1 MRNLLEN
8 IKKNSQKLLNL
19 TPKDKE
25 KIILNLAQILKEN
38 FKIILEANE
47 KDMANFTKG
56 GAMQDRLLLDEKRIL
71 SLCESLEKIAYIKDP
86 IGKIS
91 KGWKNY
97 AGLSIQKISIPLGL
111 ICVIYEARP
120 SLSAEIVALMIK
132 SSNACVFKGGSEA
145 KFTNA
150 AMFALIFK
158 VLKKF
163 NLQDCFAMF
172 YERNEIMQ
180 ILAFDDLID
189 VIIPRGSSNMIQEI
203 INNTKIPLIKQDKG
217 LCHAFV
223 DESANLDIALKII
236 LNAKCQRVSVCNALE
251 TLLIHE
257 KIAKN
262 FINLLIPEFKKFK
275 VKIHAHENT
284 LTYFKNSNLEVF
296 KADENTFDTEWLD
309 FALSVKLVKDCN
321 EAIEHINKHSSSHS
335 ETIISNNTS
344 NIAKFQRL
352 INSSCIYANASTRF
366 SDGGE
371 FGFGGEIGISTS
383 KLHARGPM
391 GVEDMC
397 TYKYIINGEGQIR
410 E

>member
-8 IKKNSQKLLNL
+8 IKKKSQKLLNL

-25 KIILNLAQILKEN
+25 KIILKLAQILREN
-38 FKIILEANE
+38 FKMILEANE

-56 GAMQDRLLLDEKRIL
+56 GSMQDRLLLDEKRIL
-71 SLCESLEKIAYIKDP
+71 SLCEGLKKIAYIEDP

-91 KGWKNY
+91 KGWINH

-120 SLSAEIVALMIK
+120 SLSAEILALMIK
-132 SSNACVFKGGSEA
+132 SSNACVLKGGSEA
-145 KFTNA
+145 KFTNETL
-150 AMFALIFK
+150 FTLVCK
-158 VLKKF
+158 VLEEFDLK
-163 NLQDCFAMF
+163 DCFAMLSQ
-172 YERNEIMQ
+172 RDEIKK

-189 VIIPRGSSNMIQEI
+189 VIIPRGSSKMIQEI
-203 INNTKIPLIKQDKG
+203 ANNTKIPLIKQNKG

-223 DESANLDIALKII
+223 DESANLNLALKII

-257 KIAKN
+257 NIAEN
-262 FINLLIPEFKKFK
+262 FTKLLISEFEKFK
-275 VKIHAHENT
+275 VKIHAHENA
-284 LTYFKNSNLEVF
+284 LSYFKNSNLEVF

-321 EAIEHINKHSSSHS
+321 EAIKHINKHGSLHS
-335 ETIISNNTS
+335 ETIISSNAF
-344 NIAKFQRL
+344 NIAQFQRL
-352 INSSCIYANASTRF
+352 INSSCVYANASTRF

-371 FGFGGEIGISTS
+371 FGFGGEVGISTS

-391 GVEDMC
+391 GVEDIC

>member
-8 IKKNSQKLLNL
+8 IKKKSQKLLNL

-25 KIILNLAQILKEN
+25 KIILKLAQILREN

-71 SLCESLEKIAYIKDP
+71 SLCEGLEKIAYIEDP
-86 IGKIS
+86 VGKIS
-91 KGWKNY
+91 KGWINH
-97 AGLSIQKISIPLGL
+97 AGLSIQKVSIPLGL

-120 SLSAEIVALMIK
+120 SLSAEILALMIK
-132 SSNACVFKGGSEA
+132 SSNACVLKGGSEA
-145 KFTNA
+145 KFTNETL
-150 AMFALIFK
+150 FTLVCK
-158 VLKKF
+158 VLEEFDLK
-163 NLQDCFAMF
+163 DCFAMLSQ
-172 YERNEIMQ
+172 RDEIKK

-189 VIIPRGSSNMIQEI
+189 VIIPRGSSKMIQEI
-203 INNTKIPLIKQDKG
+203 ANNTKIPLIKQDKG

-223 DESANLDIALKII
+223 DESANLNLALKII

-257 KIAKN
+257 NIAEN
-262 FINLLIPEFKKFK
+262 FTKLLISEFEKFK
-275 VKIHAHENT
+275 VKIHAHENA
-284 LTYFKNSNLEVF
+284 LSYFKNSNLEVF

-309 FALSVKLVKDCN
+309 FAVSVKLVKDCN
-321 EAIEHINKHSSSHS
+321 EAIKHINKHGSLHS
-335 ETIISNNTS
+335 ETIISSNAF
-344 NIAKFQRL
+344 NIAQFQRL
-352 INSSCIYANASTRF
+352 INSSCVYANASTRF

-371 FGFGGEIGISTS
+371 FGFGGEVGISTS

-391 GVEDMC
+391 GVEDIC

>member
-8 IKKNSQKLLNL
+8 IKKKSQKLLNL

-25 KIILNLAQILKEN
+25 KIILKLAQILREN
-38 FKIILEANE
+38 FKMILEANE

-56 GAMQDRLLLDEKRIL
+56 GSMQDRLLLDEKRIL
-71 SLCESLEKIAYIKDP
+71 SLCEGLEKIAYIEDP

-91 KGWKNY
+91 KGWINH

-120 SLSAEIVALMIK
+120 SLSAEILALMIK
-132 SSNACVFKGGSEA
+132 SSNACVLKGGSEA
-145 KFTNA
+145 KFTNETL
-150 AMFALIFK
+150 FTLVCK
-158 VLKKF
+158 VLEEFDLK
-163 NLQDCFAMF
+163 DCFAMLSQ
-172 YERNEIMQ
+172 RDEIKK

-189 VIIPRGSSNMIQEI
+189 VIIPRGSSKMIQEI
-203 INNTKIPLIKQDKG
+203 ANNTKIPLIKQDKG

-223 DESANLDIALKII
+223 DESANLNLALKII

-257 KIAKN
+257 NIAEN
-262 FINLLIPEFKKFK
+262 FTKLLIPEFEKFK
-275 VKIHAHENT
+275 VKIHAHENA
-284 LTYFKNSNLEVF
+284 LSYFKNSNLEVF

-321 EAIEHINKHSSSHS
+321 EAIKHINKHGSLHS
-335 ETIISNNTS
+335 ETIISSNAF
-344 NIAKFQRL
+344 NIAQFQRL
-352 INSSCIYANASTRF
+352 INSSCVYANASTRF

-371 FGFGGEIGISTS
+371 FGFGGEVGISTS

-391 GVEDMC
+391 GVEDIC

>member
-8 IKKNSQKLLNL
+8 IKKKSQKLLNL

-25 KIILNLAQILKEN
+25 KIILKLAQILREN

-71 SLCESLEKIAYIKDP
+71 SLCEGLEKIAYIEDP
-86 IGKIS
+86 VGKIS
-91 KGWKNY
+91 KGWINH
-97 AGLSIQKISIPLGL
+97 AGLSIQKVSIPLGL

-120 SLSAEIVALMIK
+120 SLSAEILALMIK
-132 SSNACVFKGGSEA
+132 SSNACVLKGGSEA
-145 KFTNA
+145 KFTNETL
-150 AMFALIFK
+150 FTLVCK
-158 VLKKF
+158 VLEEFDLK
-163 NLQDCFAMF
+163 DCFAMLSQ
-172 YERNEIMQ
+172 RDEIKK

-189 VIIPRGSSNMIQEI
+189 VIIPRGSSKMIQEI
-203 INNTKIPLIKQDKG
+203 ANNTKIPLIKQNKG

-223 DESANLDIALKII
+223 DESANLNLALKII

-257 KIAKN
+257 NIAEN
-262 FINLLIPEFKKFK
+262 FTKLLISEFEKFK
-275 VKIHAHENT
+275 VKIHAHENA
-284 LTYFKNSNLEVF
+284 LSYFKNSNLEVF

-321 EAIEHINKHSSSHS
+321 EAIKHINKHGSLHS
-335 ETIISNNTS
+335 ETIISSNAF
-344 NIAKFQRL
+344 NIAQFQRL
-352 INSSCIYANASTRF
+352 INSSCVYANASTRF

-371 FGFGGEIGISTS
+371 FGFGGEVGISTS

-391 GVEDMC
+391 GVEDIC

>member
-1 MRNLLEN
+1 
-8 IKKNSQKLLNL
+8 
-19 TPKDKE
+19 
-25 KIILNLAQILKEN
+25 
-38 FKIILEANE
+38 
-47 KDMANFTKG
+47 
-56 GAMQDRLLLDEKRIL
+56 LLLDEKRIL
-71 SLCESLEKIAYIKDP
+71 ALCEGLEKIAYIEDP

-97 AGLSIQKISIPLGL
+97 AGLSIQKMSIPLGL

-120 SLSAEIVALMIK
+120 SLSAEIAALMIK

-145 KFTNA
+145 KFTNKA
-150 AMFALIFK
+150 IFTLVNKALKEFD
-158 VLKKF
+158 
-163 NLQDCFAMF
+163 LQDCFAMF
-172 YERNEIMQ
+172 TQRDEILQ

-203 INNTKIPLIKQDKG
+203 ANNTKIPLIKQNKG

-223 DESANLDIALKII
+223 DQSANLDMALKII

-262 FINLLIPEFKKFK
+262 FISLLIPEFEKFK
-275 VKIHAHENT
+275 VKIHAHENA
-284 LTYFKNSNLEVF
+284 LVYFNNSNLEIF
-296 KADENTFDTEWLD
+296 KANENTFDTEWLD
-309 FALSVKLVKDCN
+309 FALSVKLVKDCD
-321 EAIEHINKHSSSHS
+321 EAIEHINKHSSLHS
-335 ETIISNNTS
+335 ETIISNDAS

-371 FGFGGEIGISTS
+371 FGFGGEVGISTS

-391 GVEDMC
+391 GIEDIC

>member
-8 IKKNSQKLLNL
+8 IKKKSQKLLNL

-25 KIILNLAQILKEN
+25 KIILKLAQILREN
-38 FKIILEANE
+38 FKMILEANE

-56 GAMQDRLLLDEKRIL
+56 GSMQDRLLLDEKRIL
-71 SLCESLEKIAYIKDP
+71 SLCEGLEKIAYIEDP

-91 KGWKNY
+91 KGWINH

-120 SLSAEIVALMIK
+120 SLSAEILALMIK
-132 SSNACVFKGGSEA
+132 SSNACVLKGGSEA
-145 KFTNA
+145 KFTNETL
-150 AMFALIFK
+150 FTLVCK
-158 VLKKF
+158 VLEEFDLK
-163 NLQDCFAMF
+163 DCFAMLSQ
-172 YERNEIMQ
+172 RDEIKK

-189 VIIPRGSSNMIQEI
+189 VIIPRGSSKMIQEI
-203 INNTKIPLIKQDKG
+203 ANNTKIPLIKQDKG

-223 DESANLDIALKII
+223 DESANLNLALKII

-257 KIAKN
+257 NIAEN
-262 FINLLIPEFKKFK
+262 FTKLLISEFEKFK
-275 VKIHAHENT
+275 VKIHAHENA
-284 LTYFKNSNLEVF
+284 LSYFKNSNLEVF

-321 EAIEHINKHSSSHS
+321 EAIKHINKHGSLHS
-335 ETIISNNTS
+335 ETIISSNAF
-344 NIAKFQRL
+344 NIAQFQRL
-352 INSSCIYANASTRF
+352 INSSCVYANASTRF

-371 FGFGGEIGISTS
+371 FGFGGEVGISTS

-391 GVEDMC
+391 GVEDIC

>member
-8 IKKNSQKLLNL
+8 IKKKSQKLLNL

-25 KIILNLAQILKEN
+25 KIILKLAQILREN

-71 SLCESLEKIAYIKDP
+71 SLCEGLEKIAYIEDP
-86 IGKIS
+86 VGKIS
-91 KGWKNY
+91 KGWINH
-97 AGLSIQKISIPLGL
+97 AGLSIQKVSIPLGL

-120 SLSAEIVALMIK
+120 SLSAEILALMIK
-132 SSNACVFKGGSEA
+132 SSNACVLKGGSEA
-145 KFTNA
+145 KFTNETL
-150 AMFALIFK
+150 FTLVCK
-158 VLKKF
+158 VLEEFDLK
-163 NLQDCFAMF
+163 DCFAMLSQ
-172 YERNEIMQ
+172 RDEIKK

-189 VIIPRGSSNMIQEI
+189 VIIPRGSSKMIQEI
-203 INNTKIPLIKQDKG
+203 ANNTKIPLIKQDKG

-223 DESANLDIALKII
+223 DESANLNLALKII

-257 KIAKN
+257 NIAEN
-262 FINLLIPEFKKFK
+262 FTKLLIPEFEKFK
-275 VKIHAHENT
+275 VKIHAHENA
-284 LTYFKNSNLEVF
+284 LSYFKNSNLEVF

-309 FALSVKLVKDCN
+309 FAISVKLVKDCN
-321 EAIEHINKHSSSHS
+321 EAIKHINKHSSLHS
-335 ETIISNNTS
+335 ETIISSNAF
-344 NIAKFQRL
+344 NIAQFQRL
-352 INSSCIYANASTRF
+352 INSSCVYANASTRF

-371 FGFGGEIGISTS
+371 FGFGGEVGISTS

-391 GVEDMC
+391 GVEDIC

>member
-56 GAMQDRLLLDEKRIL
+56 RAMQDRLLLDEKRIL
-71 SLCESLEKIAYIKDP
+71 SLCESLEKIAYIEDP

-150 AMFALIFK
+150 AMFALVFK

-217 LCHAFV
+217 LCHAFI

>member
-8 IKKNSQKLLNL
+8 IKKKSQKLLNL

-25 KIILNLAQILKEN
+25 KIILKLAQILREN
-38 FKIILEANE
+38 FKMILEANE

-56 GAMQDRLLLDEKRIL
+56 GSMQDRLLLDEKRIL
-71 SLCESLEKIAYIKDP
+71 SLCEGLEKIAYIEDP

-91 KGWKNY
+91 KGWRNH

-120 SLSAEIVALMIK
+120 SLSAEILALMIK
-132 SSNACVFKGGSEA
+132 SSNACVLKGGSEA
-145 KFTNA
+145 KFTNETL
-150 AMFALIFK
+150 FTLVCK
-158 VLKKF
+158 VLEEFDLK
-163 NLQDCFAMF
+163 DCFAMLSQ
-172 YERNEIMQ
+172 RDEIVK

-189 VIIPRGSSNMIQEI
+189 VIIPRGSSKMIQEI
-203 INNTKIPLIKQDKG
+203 ANNTKIPLIKQDKG

-223 DESANLDIALKII
+223 DESANLNLALKII

-257 KIAKN
+257 NIAEN
-262 FINLLIPEFKKFK
+262 FTKLLISEFEKFK
-275 VKIHAHENT
+275 VKIHAHENA
-284 LTYFKNSNLEVF
+284 LSYFKNSNLEVF

-321 EAIEHINKHSSSHS
+321 EAIKHINKHGSLHS
-335 ETIISNNTS
+335 ETIISSNAF
-344 NIAKFQRL
+344 NIAQFQRL
-352 INSSCIYANASTRF
+352 INSSCVYANASTRF

-371 FGFGGEIGISTS
+371 FGFGGEVGISTS

-391 GVEDMC
+391 GVEDIC

>member
-8 IKKNSQKLLNL
+8 IKKKSQKLLNL

-25 KIILNLAQILKEN
+25 KIILKLAQILREN

-71 SLCESLEKIAYIKDP
+71 SLCEGLKKIAYIEDP

-91 KGWKNY
+91 KGWRNH
-97 AGLSIQKISIPLGL
+97 AGLSIQKVSIPLGL

-120 SLSAEIVALMIK
+120 SLSAEILALMIK
-132 SSNACVFKGGSEA
+132 SSNACVLKGGSEA
-145 KFTNA
+145 KFTNETL
-150 AMFALIFK
+150 FTLVCK
-158 VLKKF
+158 VLEEFDLK
-163 NLQDCFAMF
+163 DCFAMLSQ
-172 YERNEIMQ
+172 RDEIKK

-189 VIIPRGSSNMIQEI
+189 VIIPRGSSKMIQEI
-203 INNTKIPLIKQDKG
+203 ANNTKIPLIKQDKG

-223 DESANLDIALKII
+223 DESANLNLALKII

-257 KIAKN
+257 NIAEN
-262 FINLLIPEFKKFK
+262 FTKLLISEFEKFK
-275 VKIHAHENT
+275 VKIHAHENA
-284 LTYFKNSNLEVF
+284 LSYFKNSNLEVF

-309 FALSVKLVKDCN
+309 FAVSVKLVKDCN
-321 EAIEHINKHSSSHS
+321 EAIKHINKHGSLHS
-335 ETIISNNTS
+335 ETIISSNAF
-344 NIAKFQRL
+344 NIAQFQRL
-352 INSSCIYANASTRF
+352 INSSCVYANASTRF

-371 FGFGGEIGISTS
+371 FGFGGEVGISTS

-391 GVEDMC
+391 GVEDIC

>member
-397 TYKYIINGEGQIR
+397 TYKYIINEEGQIR

>member
-25 KIILNLAQILKEN
+25 KIILKLAQILREN
-38 FKIILEANE
+38 FKIILEANK
-47 KDMANFTKG
+47 KDMANFTKS
-56 GAMQDRLLLDEKRIL
+56 GAMKDRLLLDEKRIL
-71 SLCESLEKIAYIKDP
+71 ALCEGLEKIAYIEDP

-97 AGLSIQKISIPLGL
+97 AGLNIQKISIPLGL

-120 SLSAEIVALMIK
+120 SLSAEIAALMIK

-145 KFTNA
+145 KFTNEA
-150 AMFALIFK
+150 IFTLVNK
-158 VLKKF
+158 VLKEF
-163 NLQDCFAMF
+163 DLQDCFAMF
-172 YERNEIMQ
+172 TQRDEILQ
-180 ILAFDDLID
+180 IID

-203 INNTKIPLIKQDKG
+203 ANNTKIPLIKQNKG

-223 DESANLDIALKII
+223 DQSANLDMALKII

-262 FINLLIPEFKKFK
+262 FISLLIPEFEKFK

-284 LTYFKNSNLEVF
+284 LAYFNNSNLEIF
-296 KADENTFDTEWLD
+296 KANENTFDTEWLD
-309 FALSVKLVKDCN
+309 FALSVKLVKDCD
-321 EAIEHINKHSSSHS
+321 EAIEHINKHSSLHS
-335 ETIISNNTS
+335 ETIISNDAS

-371 FGFGGEIGISTS
+371 FGFGGEVGISTS

-391 GVEDMC
+391 GIEDIC

>member
-8 IKKNSQKLLNL
+8 IKKKSQKLLNL

-25 KIILNLAQILKEN
+25 KIILKLAQILREN
-38 FKIILEANE
+38 FKMILEANE

-56 GAMQDRLLLDEKRIL
+56 GSMQDRLLLDEKRIL
-71 SLCESLEKIAYIKDP
+71 SLCEGLEKIAYIEDP

-91 KGWKNY
+91 KGWINH

-120 SLSAEIVALMIK
+120 SLSAEILALMIK
-132 SSNACVFKGGSEA
+132 SSNACVLKGGSEA
-145 KFTNA
+145 KFTNETL
-150 AMFALIFK
+150 FTLVCK
-158 VLKKF
+158 VLEEFDLK
-163 NLQDCFAMF
+163 DCFAMLSQ
-172 YERNEIMQ
+172 RDEIKK

-189 VIIPRGSSNMIQEI
+189 VIIPRGSSEMIQEI
-203 INNTKIPLIKQDKG
+203 ANNTKIPLIKQDKG

-223 DESANLDIALKII
+223 DESANLNLALKII

-257 KIAKN
+257 NIAEN
-262 FINLLIPEFKKFK
+262 FTKLLISEFEKFK
-275 VKIHAHENT
+275 VKIHAHENA
-284 LTYFKNSNLEVF
+284 LSYFKNSNLEVF

-321 EAIEHINKHSSSHS
+321 EAIKHINKHGSLHS
-335 ETIISNNTS
+335 ETIISSNAF
-344 NIAKFQRL
+344 NIAQFQRL
-352 INSSCIYANASTRF
+352 INSSCVYANASTRF

-371 FGFGGEIGISTS
+371 FGFGGEVGISTS

-391 GVEDMC
+391 GVEDIC

>member
-8 IKKNSQKLLNL
+8 IKKKSQKLLNL

-25 KIILNLAQILKEN
+25 KIILKLAQILREN

-56 GAMQDRLLLDEKRIL
+56 GSMQDRLLLDEKRIL
-71 SLCESLEKIAYIKDP
+71 SLCEGLEKIAYIEDP

-91 KGWKNY
+91 KGWINH

-120 SLSAEIVALMIK
+120 SLSAEILALMIK
-132 SSNACVFKGGSEA
+132 SSNACVLKGGSEA
-145 KFTNA
+145 KFTNETL
-150 AMFALIFK
+150 FTLVCK
-158 VLKKF
+158 VLEEFDLK
-163 NLQDCFAMF
+163 DCFAMLSQ
-172 YERNEIMQ
+172 RDEIVK

-189 VIIPRGSSNMIQEI
+189 VIIPRGSSKMIQEI
-203 INNTKIPLIKQDKG
+203 ANNTKIPLIKQDKG

-223 DESANLDIALKII
+223 DESANLNLALKII

-257 KIAKN
+257 NIAEN
-262 FINLLIPEFKKFK
+262 FTKLLISEFEKFK
-275 VKIHAHENT
+275 VKIHAHENA
-284 LTYFKNSNLEVF
+284 LSYFKNSNLEVF

-321 EAIEHINKHSSSHS
+321 EAIKHINKHGSLHS
-335 ETIISNNTS
+335 ETIISSNAF
-344 NIAKFQRL
+344 NIAQFQRL
-352 INSSCIYANASTRF
+352 INSSCVYANASTRF

-371 FGFGGEIGISTS
+371 FGFGGEVGISTS

-391 GVEDMC
+391 GVEDIC

>member
-1 MRNLLEN
+1 MCSSDL
-8 IKKNSQKLLNL
+8 
-19 TPKDKE
+19 
-25 KIILNLAQILKEN
+25 
-38 FKIILEANE
+38 IILEANE

-71 SLCESLEKIAYIKDP
+71 SLCEGLEKIAYIEDP

-91 KGWKNY
+91 KGWINHT
-97 AGLSIQKISIPLGL
+97 GLSIQKVSIPLGL

-120 SLSAEIVALMIK
+120 SLSAEILALMIK
-132 SSNACVFKGGSEA
+132 SSNACVLKGGSEA
-145 KFTNA
+145 RFTNETL
-150 AMFALIFK
+150 FTLVCK
-158 VLKKF
+158 VLEEFDLK
-163 NLQDCFAMF
+163 DCFAMLSQ
-172 YERNEIMQ
+172 RDEIKK

-189 VIIPRGSSNMIQEI
+189 VIIPRGSSKMIQEI
-203 INNTKIPLIKQDKG
+203 ANNTKIPLIKQDKG

-223 DESANLDIALKII
+223 DESANLNLALKII

-257 KIAKN
+257 NIAEN
-262 FINLLIPEFKKFK
+262 FTKLLISEFEKFK
-275 VKIHAHENT
+275 VKIHAHENA
-284 LTYFKNSNLEVF
+284 LSYFKNSNLEVF

-309 FALSVKLVKDCN
+309 FAVSVKLVKDCN
-321 EAIEHINKHSSSHS
+321 EAIKHINKHGSLHS
-335 ETIISNNTS
+335 ETIISSNAF
-344 NIAKFQRL
+344 NIAQFQRL
-352 INSSCIYANASTRF
+352 INSSCVYANASTRF

-371 FGFGGEIGISTS
+371 FGFGGEVGISTS

-391 GVEDMC
+391 GVEDIC

>member
-25 KIILNLAQILKEN
+25 KIILKLAQILREN
-38 FKIILEANE
+38 FKIILEANK
-47 KDMANFTKG
+47 KDMANFTKS
-56 GAMQDRLLLDEKRIL
+56 GAMKDRLLLDEKRIL
-71 SLCESLEKIAYIKDP
+71 ALCEGLEKIAYIEDP

-97 AGLSIQKISIPLGL
+97 AGLNIQISIPLGL

-120 SLSAEIVALMIK
+120 SLSAEIAALMIK

-145 KFTNA
+145 KFTNEA
-150 AMFALIFK
+150 IFTLVNK
-158 VLKKF
+158 VLKEF
-163 NLQDCFAMF
+163 DLQDCFAMF
-172 YERNEIMQ
+172 TQRDEILQ

-203 INNTKIPLIKQDKG
+203 ANNTKIPLIKQNKG

-223 DESANLDIALKII
+223 DQSANLDMALKII

-262 FINLLIPEFKKFK
+262 FISLLIPEFEKFK
-275 VKIHAHENT
+275 VKIHAHENA
-284 LTYFKNSNLEVF
+284 LAYFNNSNLEIF
-296 KADENTFDTEWLD
+296 KASENTFDTEWLD
-309 FALSVKLVKDCN
+309 FALSVKLVKDCD
-321 EAIEHINKHSSSHS
+321 EAIEHINKHSSLHS
-335 ETIISNNTS
+335 ETIISNDAS
-344 NIAKFQRL
+344 NIAKFQLL

-371 FGFGGEIGISTS
+371 FGFGGEVGISTS

-391 GVEDMC
+391 GIEDIC

>member
-1 MRNLLEN
+1 M
-8 IKKNSQKLLNL
+8 
-19 TPKDKE
+19 
-25 KIILNLAQILKEN
+25 
-38 FKIILEANE
+38 
-47 KDMANFTKG
+47 
-56 GAMQDRLLLDEKRIL
+56 
-71 SLCESLEKIAYIKDP
+71 
-86 IGKIS
+86 
-91 KGWKNY
+91 
-97 AGLSIQKISIPLGL
+97 
-111 ICVIYEARP
+111 
-120 SLSAEIVALMIK
+120 
-132 SSNACVFKGGSEA
+132 
-145 KFTNA
+145 
-150 AMFALIFK
+150 
-158 VLKKF
+158 
-163 NLQDCFAMF
+163 QDCFAMF
-172 YERNEIMQ
+172 TQRDEILQ

-203 INNTKIPLIKQDKG
+203 ANNTKIPLIKQNKG

-223 DESANLDIALKII
+223 DQSANLDMALKII

-262 FINLLIPEFKKFK
+262 FISLLIPEFEKFK

-284 LTYFKNSNLEVF
+284 LAYFNNSNLEIF
-296 KADENTFDTEWLD
+296 KANENTFDTEWLD
-309 FALSVKLVKDCN
+309 FALSVKLVKDCD
-321 EAIEHINKHSSSHS
+321 EAIEHINKHSSLHS
-335 ETIISNNTS
+335 ETIISNDAS

-371 FGFGGEIGISTS
+371 FGFGGEVGISTS

-391 GVEDMC
+391 GIEDIC

>member
-8 IKKNSQKLLNL
+8 IKKKSQKLLNL

-25 KIILNLAQILKEN
+25 KIILKLAQILREN
-38 FKIILEANE
+38 FKMILEANE

-56 GAMQDRLLLDEKRIL
+56 GSMQDRLLLDEKRIL
-71 SLCESLEKIAYIKDP
+71 SLCEGLEKIAYIEDP

-91 KGWKNY
+91 KGWINH

-120 SLSAEIVALMIK
+120 SLSAEILALMIK
-132 SSNACVFKGGSEA
+132 SSNACVLKGGSEA
-145 KFTNA
+145 KFTNETL
-150 AMFALIFK
+150 FTLVCK
-158 VLKKF
+158 VLEEFDLK
-163 NLQDCFAMF
+163 DCFAMLSQ
-172 YERNEIMQ
+172 RDEIKK

-189 VIIPRGSSNMIQEI
+189 VIIPRGSSKMIQEI
-203 INNTKIPLIKQDKG
+203 ANNTKIPLIKQDKG

-223 DESANLDIALKII
+223 DESANLNLALKII

-257 KIAKN
+257 NIAEN
-262 FINLLIPEFKKFK
+262 FTKLLISEFEKFK
-275 VKIHAHENT
+275 VKIHAHENA
-284 LTYFKNSNLEVF
+284 LSYFKNSNLEVF

-309 FALSVKLVKDCN
+309 FAVSVKLVKDCN
-321 EAIEHINKHSSSHS
+321 EAIKHINKHGSLHS
-335 ETIISNNTS
+335 ETIISSNAF
-344 NIAKFQRL
+344 NIAQFQRL
-352 INSSCIYANASTRF
+352 INSSCVYANASTRF

-371 FGFGGEIGISTS
+371 FGFGGEVGISTS

-391 GVEDMC
+391 GVEDIC

>member
-25 KIILNLAQILKEN
+25 KIILKLAQILREN
-38 FKIILEANE
+38 FKIILEANK
-47 KDMANFTKG
+47 KDMANFTKS
-56 GAMQDRLLLDEKRIL
+56 GAMKDRLLLDEKRIL
-71 SLCESLEKIAYIKDP
+71 ALCKGLEKIAYIEDP

-97 AGLSIQKISIPLGL
+97 AGLNIQKISIPLGL

-120 SLSAEIVALMIK
+120 SLSAEIAALMIK
-132 SSNACVFKGGSEA
+132 SVFKGGSEA
-145 KFTNA
+145 KFTNEA
-150 AMFALIFK
+150 IFTLVNK
-158 VLKKF
+158 VLKEF
-163 NLQDCFAMF
+163 DLQDCFAMF
-172 YERNEIMQ
+172 TQRDEILQ

-203 INNTKIPLIKQDKG
+203 ANNTKIPLIKQNKG

-223 DESANLDIALKII
+223 DQSANLDMALKII

-262 FINLLIPEFKKFK
+262 FISLLIPEFEKFK
-275 VKIHAHENT
+275 VKIHAHENA
-284 LTYFKNSNLEVF
+284 LAYFNNSNLEIF
-296 KADENTFDTEWLD
+296 KANENTFDTEWLD
-309 FALSVKLVKDCN
+309 FALSVKLVKDCD
-321 EAIEHINKHSSSHS
+321 EAIEHINKHSSLHS
-335 ETIISNNTS
+335 ETIISNDAS

-371 FGFGGEIGISTS
+371 FGFGGEVGISTS

-391 GVEDMC
+391 GIEDIC

>member
-25 KIILNLAQILKEN
+25 KIILKLAQILREN
-38 FKIILEANE
+38 FKIILEANK
-47 KDMANFTKG
+47 KDMANFTKS
-56 GAMQDRLLLDEKRIL
+56 GAMKDRLLLDEKRIL
-71 SLCESLEKIAYIKDP
+71 ALCEGLEKIAYIEDP

-97 AGLSIQKISIPLGL
+97 AGLSIQKMSIPLGL
-111 ICVIYEARP
+111 ICVIYETRP
-120 SLSAEIVALMIK
+120 SLSAEIIALMIK

-145 KFTNA
+145 KFTNEA
-150 AMFALIFK
+150 IFTLVNK
-158 VLKKF
+158 VLKEF
-163 NLQDCFAMF
+163 DLQDCFAMF
-172 YERNEIMQ
+172 TQRDEILQ

-203 INNTKIPLIKQDKG
+203 ANNTKIPLIKQDKG

-223 DESANLDIALKII
+223 DQSANLDMALKII

-262 FINLLIPEFKKFK
+262 FISLLIPEFEKFK
-275 VKIHAHENT
+275 VKIHAHENA
-284 LTYFKNSNLEVF
+284 LAYFNNSNLEVF
-296 KADENTFDTEWLD
+296 KANENTFDTEWLD
-309 FALSVKLVKDCN
+309 YTISIKSVKDCD
-321 EAIEHINKHSSSHS
+321 EAIEHINKHSSLHS
-335 ETIISNNTS
+335 ETIISNNAL
-344 NIAKFQRL
+344 NISKFQRL
-352 INSSCIYANASTRF
+352 LRSSCIYVNASTRF

-371 FGFGGEIGISTS
+371 FGFGGEVGISTS

-391 GVEDMC
+391 GVEDIC

>member
-8 IKKNSQKLLNL
+8 IKKKSQKLLNL

-25 KIILNLAQILKEN
+25 KIILKLAQILREN
-38 FKIILEANE
+38 FKMILEANE

-56 GAMQDRLLLDEKRIL
+56 GSMQDRLLLDEKRIL
-71 SLCESLEKIAYIKDP
+71 SLCEGLKKIAYIEDP

-91 KGWKNY
+91 KGWINH

-120 SLSAEIVALMIK
+120 SLSAEILALMIK
-132 SSNACVFKGGSEA
+132 SSNACVLKGGSEA
-145 KFTNA
+145 KFTNETL
-150 AMFALIFK
+150 FTLVCK
-158 VLKKF
+158 VLEEFDLK
-163 NLQDCFAMF
+163 DCFAMLSQ
-172 YERNEIMQ
+172 RDEIKK

-189 VIIPRGSSNMIQEI
+189 VIIPRGSSKMIQEI
-203 INNTKIPLIKQDKG
+203 ANNTKIPLIKQDKG

-223 DESANLDIALKII
+223 DESANLNLALKII

-257 KIAKN
+257 NIAEN
-262 FINLLIPEFKKFK
+262 FTKLLISEFEKFK
-275 VKIHAHENT
+275 VKIHAHENA
-284 LTYFKNSNLEVF
+284 LSYFKNSNLEVF

-321 EAIEHINKHSSSHS
+321 EAIKHINKHGSLHS
-335 ETIISNNTS
+335 ETIISSNAF
-344 NIAKFQRL
+344 NIAQFQRL
-352 INSSCIYANASTRF
+352 INSSCVYANASTRF

-371 FGFGGEIGISTS
+371 FGFGGEVGISTS

-391 GVEDMC
+391 GVEDIC

>member
-71 SLCESLEKIAYIKDP
+71 SLCESLEKIAYIEDP

-158 VLKKF
+158 ILKKF

-410 E
+410 K

>member
-25 KIILNLAQILKEN
+25 KIILKLVQILREN

-47 KDMANFTKG
+47 KDMANFTKS
-56 GAMQDRLLLDEKRIL
+56 GAIKDRLFLNEERIL
-71 SLCESLEKIAYIKDP
+71 ALCEGLEKIAYIEDP

-91 KGWKNY
+91 KGWKNN
-97 AGLSIQKISIPLGL
+97 AGLNIQKISIPLGL

-145 KFTNA
+145 KFTNKA
-150 AMFALIFK
+150 IFNLVSK
-158 VLKKF
+158 VLKEF
-163 NLQDCFAMF
+163 DLEDCFAML
-172 YERNEIMQ
+172 YEREQIME
-180 ILAFDDLID
+180 ILAFDDIID
-189 VIIPRGSSNMIQEI
+189 VIIPRGSSKMIQEI
-203 INNTKIPLIKQDKG
+203 AKNTKIPLIKQDKG

-223 DESANLDIALKII
+223 DESANLNMALKII

-257 KIAKN
+257 KIAKD
-262 FINLLIPEFKKFK
+262 FIELLSPELEKFK
-275 VKIHAHENT
+275 VKIHAHKNALSYFQNT
-284 LTYFKNSNLEVF
+284 NLELF
-296 KADENTFDTEWLD
+296 KANENTFDTEWLD
-309 FALSVKLVKDCN
+309 FAINVKLVKDCD
-321 EAIEHINKHSSSHS
+321 EAIEHINKHSSLHS
-335 ETIISNNTS
+335 EAIISNNAL
-344 NIAKFQRL
+344 NIGKFQRL
-352 INSSCIYANASTRF
+352 INSSCVYVNTSTRF
-366 SDGGE
+366 SDGAE
-371 FGFGGEIGISTS
+371 FGFGGEVGIATS

-391 GVEDMC
+391 GVEDIC
-397 TYKYIINGEGQIR
+397 TYKYIIYGEGQIR